1 LIHEG
6 RKKGTNIMSLWDR
19 VLSARHGD
27 KLKPATA
34 TTAAATPVQST
45 ATDEARVR
53 AAEAERVR
61 NLATLCS
68 LADQPDRASAFI
80 ENGTTLSEALAT
92 LSAEAGRVHRMAAR
106 FERKRA

>member
-1 LIHEG
+1 
-6 RKKGTNIMSLWDR
+6 MSLWDR

-27 KLKPATA
+27 KLKPATV

-61 NLATLCS
+61 NIATLCS

-92 LSAEAGRVHRMAAR
+92 LSAETGRVHRMAAR
-106 FERKRA
+106 FERKRAMREAAATH